1 MLECHGMLCLL
12 YMLLGLLV
20 CEYIQTY
27 SHGLS
32 LAIRVA
38 RFSGSSWGF
47 AFLGGVERVRA
58 RKSNP
63 VRSLWIGAA
72 PSPCCRRKLLFRCPY
87 LCKEPSMVV
96 MHWFEPLWLM
106 NHVIVVP
113 MFLVRVVS
121 THTRVIPGLVC
132 GRHSS
137 VYSGIQ
143 AGCHNQ
149 RGIRA
154 ARLTVGYP

>member
-1 MLECHGMLCLL
+1 MTVNLALITYCMLECHGLLCLL

-32 LAIRVA
+32 LAIRIA
-38 RFSGSSWGF
+38 RFSGSSKDLLS
-47 AFLGGVERVRA
+47 LGGVKRSRA

-72 PSPCCRRKLLFRCPY
+72 PSPCCRRHLLFRCPY

-96 MHWFEPLWLM
+96 IYRFKPHWLM
-106 NHVIVVP
+106 NHVTVVP
-113 MFLVRVVS
+113 MFLVRVEA
-121 THTRVIPGLVC
+121 HTPE
-132 GRHSS
+132 
-137 VYSGIQ
+137 
-143 AGCHNQ
+143 
-149 RGIRA
+149 
-154 ARLTVGYP
+154 

>member
-1 MLECHGMLCLL
+1 MLECHGLLCLL
-12 YMLLGLLV
+12 YMFLGLLV

-32 LAIRVA
+32 LAIHVA
-38 RFSGSSWGF
+38 RFSGCPKICF
-47 AFLGGVERVRA
+47 PLGGVERSRA

-72 PSPCCRRKLLFRCPY
+72 PSPCCRRELLFRCPY

-96 MHWFEPLWLM
+96 MYWFEPLWLM
-106 NHVIVVP
+106 NHVTVVP
-113 MFLVRVVS
+113 MFLVRVEARTPEWFLGWCVDD
-121 THTRVIPGLVC
+121 TRLCTVVFRRGVTN
-132 GRHSS
+132 S
-137 VYSGIQ
+137 
-143 AGCHNQ
+143 
-149 RGIRA
+149 GIRA

>member
-1 MLECHGMLCLL
+1 MLECHGLLCLL

-32 LAIRVA
+32 LAIHVA
-38 RFSGSSWGF
+38 RFSGSSEDLLS
-47 AFLGGVERVRA
+47 LGGVERSRA

-72 PSPCCRRKLLFRCPY
+72 PSPCCRRQLLFRCPY

-96 MHWFEPLWLM
+96 IYRFEPLWLM
-106 NHVIVVP
+106 NPFYSCAYVLGSWYVFKRAHQSDSWAGVWP
-113 MFLVRVVS
+113 
-121 THTRVIPGLVC
+121 TLVC
-132 GRHSS
+132 
-137 VYSGIQ
+137 VQWYSG
-143 AGCHNQ
+143 GVSH
-149 RGIRA
+149 
-154 ARLTVGYP
+154 LVML

>member
-1 MLECHGMLCLL
+1 MLECHGLLCLL

-38 RFSGSSWGF
+38 RFSGSSKDLF
-47 AFLGGVERVRA
+47 PLGGVECVRA

-63 VRSLWIGAA
+63 VRSLWIRAA
-72 PSPCCRRKLLFRCPY
+72 PSPCCSRQLLFRCPY
-87 LCKEPSMVV
+87 LCKGPSMVV
-96 MHWFEPLWLM
+96 IYWFRPLWLM
-106 NHVIVVP
+106 NPFTVVP
-113 MFLVRVVS
+113 MFLVRVES
-121 THTRVIPGLVC
+121 AHTRVIPGLVC

-137 VYSGIQ
+137 GYSGIQ
-143 AGCHNQ
+143 AGCHIDMVSEQ
-149 RGIRA
+149 PGW
-154 ARLTVGYP
+154 L